1 MALKRRHESHELATN
16 DRLLQRNRESDTDV
30 TIPLRRIPTGDM
42 RTLRNVD
49 IAACEIKTGDMGTPT
64 NRASLIAFSSLLFL
78 PLRAIESC

>member
-42 RTLRNVD
+42 RALRNVD
-49 IAACEIKTGDMGTPT
+49 IAACEIQTGDMGTSP
-64 NRASLIAFSSLLFL
+64 NRASLHETCRTMNLD
-78 PLRAIESC
+78 